1 MSVTLLYMFVFN
13 IFEVAYNVIS
23 KEKFK
28 YELSKI
34 ICLVLK
40 RITVSGRVRK
50 KTRRGI
56 FYGLVSHSEYKT
68 QSARAKSDYLS
79 TFHVIVYL

>member
-1 MSVTLLYMFVFN
+1 MSVF
-13 IFEVAYNVIS
+13 IS

-40 RITVSGRVRK
+40 RIW
-50 KTRRGI
+50 TREKERGAEV
-56 FYGLVSHSEYKT
+56 YSMGLVSHSEYKT

-79 TFHVIVYL
+79 INHVIVYL

>member
-1 MSVTLLYMFVFN
+1 MFCWREKSAPPPHTRSEPMLRVYYFTLYVC
-13 IFEVAYNVIS
+13 IYEVAYIKKKIMNLMSVFIS

-40 RITVSGRVRK
+40 RIW
-50 KTRRGI
+50 TREKERGA
-56 FYGLVSHSEYKT
+56 E
-68 QSARAKSDYLS
+68 
-79 TFHVIVYL
+79 VYSMV

>member
-1 MSVTLLYMFVFN
+1 MSVF
-13 IFEVAYNVIS
+13 IS

-40 RITVSGRVRK
+40 RIWTREKERK
-50 KTRRGI
+50 RSRGI

-79 TFHVIVYL
+79 TNHVIVYL

>member
-1 MSVTLLYMFVFN
+1 MNLMSVF
-13 IFEVAYNVIS
+13 IS

-40 RITVSGRVRK
+40 RIW
-50 KTRRGI
+50 TREKERGA
-56 FYGLVSHSEYKT
+56 EPPE
-68 QSARAKSDYLS
+68 
-79 TFHVIVYL
+79 VYSMV